1 MDRSVQD
8 RRADDMQLRL
18 FRPVDR
24 SGAAGQRGISRRQK
38 IGMGLQAPEGE
49 ELSRSRA
56 IHPAPLSRR
65 LEDIGREHGQ
75 DALTRND
82 VVEDGERGR
91 LDRSRRRLADEL
103 FPFALAHRTVRG
115 SLSYKLFGE
124 TPNRATGTVALPVR
138 LHASG

>member
-18 FRPVDR
+18 LRPVDR

-75 DALTRND
+75 DALTTLSP
-82 VVEDGERGR
+82 R
-91 LDRSRRRLADEL
+91 LLALTLSRKALVRS
-103 FPFALAHRTVRG
+103 H
-115 SLSYKLFGE
+115 
-124 TPNRATGTVALPVR
+124 
-138 LHASG
+138 